1 MTDGIV
7 EQGSDLPVDS
17 SMSEVHPSPSDAR
30 SDRAKAPQSVLDV
43 DEDLLKR
50 LESVLFAA
58 GKKVPIED
66 IAKMCN
72 KKDSVPL
79 IEAGL
84 KKLKERYASADSSL
98 MVIQDGG
105 AWKLTVK
112 EQFMPFVRKIVTQTE
127 LKKSVMETLAV
138 ISYKNPIIQSELI
151 KIRTNKAYD
160 HLDLLE
166 EEGYITR
173 KKKGRTKEITL
184 APKFFEYFDL
194 PEDAL
199 HEKFKS
205 VQELES
211 QVEQAEFA
219 LKAKKAEIQKGKE
232 TQKAMEEAH
241 KAASQAKM
249 EALDKSIESHPVIEI
264 LDDKGLPHEL
274 DTYDEPVEVSDEPV
288 KSDVKII
295 HNRLGELD
303 IVSTKPKVE
312 IVGGKV
318 VALGEMQ
325 VEEPS
330 VPIKG
335 EPGAQVEAAG
345 APEEEGSSEVDRRV
359 AEILGG
365 AGDVESEEV
374 SEGGPDPNSEL
385 IVEEPSP
392 AEPGE
397 DVQPGSS
404 SKEGDSPSAGSK
416 EEKSR

>member
-1 MTDGIV
+1 MTDDIV
-7 EQGSDLPVDS
+7 EQGSHLSSDDS
-17 SMSEVHPSPSDAR
+17 ISEVRSSPPGQDSR
-30 SDRAKAPQSVLDV
+30 LNKAQSVLEV

-58 GKKVPIED
+58 GKKVLIED

-98 MVIQDGG
+98 MVIQDGP

-138 ISYKNPIIQSELI
+138 ISYKNPIIQSDLI

-199 HEKFKS
+199 REKFKS

-219 LKAKKAEIQKGKE
+219 LKAKKAEIQKCKE
-232 TQKAMEEAH
+232 NQKAMEDAH
-241 KAASQAKM
+241 KAESQANM
-249 EALDKSIESHPVIEI
+249 EALDKSIEAHPVIEI

-274 DTYDEPVEVSDEPV
+274 DTYDEPVEVTDEPV
-288 KSDVKII
+288 QSDVKII
-295 HNRLGELD
+295 HNRLGNLD

-318 VALGEMQ
+318 VSLGDIR
-325 VEEPS
+325 VEEPAS
-330 VPIKG
+330 PVG
-335 EPGAQVEAAG
+335 ES
-345 APEEEGSSEVDRRV
+345 EEGEVKEAVGEEDSEVDRRV

-365 AGDVESEEV
+365 AGDVESEGKPE
-374 SEGGPDPNSEL
+374 EGAEENSDI

-392 AEPGE
+392 KESE
-397 DVQPGSS
+397 DEAQPQASAQ
-404 SKEGDSPSAGSK
+404 ENPSPSEDSK
-416 EEKSR
+416 SEKSK

>member
-1 MTDGIV
+1 MSDDIV
-7 EQGSDLPVDS
+7 EQGSRES
-17 SMSEVHPSPSDAR
+17 SDDPMSDVR
-30 SDRAKAPQSVLDV
+30 SETQGQDFRLNKAQSMLEV

-50 LESVLFAA
+50 IESVLFAA

-72 KKDSVPL
+72 KKDFVTL

-98 MVIQDGG
+98 MVIQDGP

-138 ISYKNPIIQSELI
+138 ISYKNPILQSDLI

-173 KKKGRTKEITL
+173 KKAGRTKEITL
-184 APKFFEYFDL
+184 AQKFFDYFDL
-194 PEDAL
+194 PEEAL
-199 HEKFKS
+199 REKFKS

-219 LKAKKAEIQKGKE
+219 LKSKKAEIQKSKE
-232 TQKAMEEAH
+232 NQKAMEEAH
-241 KAASQAKM
+241 KAESQAKIV
-249 EALDKSIESHPVIEI
+249 ALEKSIEAHPVIEI

-274 DTYDEPVEVSDEPV
+274 DTYDEPVEIADEPAQ
-288 KSDVKII
+288 SDVKIL

-330 VPIKG
+330 SLVRGGPEEG
-335 EPGAQVEAAG
+335 EAAG
-345 APEEEGSSEVDRRV
+345 AKTSDEDDSDVDRRV

-365 AGDVESEEV
+365 AGDVEAEV
-374 SEGGPDPNSEL
+374 SPDEVVEENSGI

-392 AEPGE
+392 EDPAEDAQLNASPN
-397 DVQPGSS
+397 GSPAQKES
-404 SKEGDSPSAGSK
+404 SKEGNSK
-416 EEKSR
+416 